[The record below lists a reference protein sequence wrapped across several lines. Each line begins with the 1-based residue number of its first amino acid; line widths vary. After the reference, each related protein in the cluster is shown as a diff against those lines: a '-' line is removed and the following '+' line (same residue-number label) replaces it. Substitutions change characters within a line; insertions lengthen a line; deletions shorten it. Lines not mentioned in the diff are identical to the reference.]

1 MKVYGRVLND
11 KNKQMKIP
19 QQYTQL
25 MPYLIIKGTDRF
37 KKFMEKVF
45 DAKEQMIVPGE
56 DGTVMHGELRVGNA
70 VIMYAEAGGQF
81 AVMNAG
87 MFIYV
92 DNADA
97 TYKKAL
103 AAGAVTV
110 EGQEPSDKDYGRTCG
125 VKDPFGNTW
134 WITSV

>member
-1 MKVYGRVLND
+1 
-11 KNKQMKIP
+11 MKIP
-19 QQYTQL
+19 EEYTPL
-25 MPYLIIKGTDRF
+25 MPYLIVKGADDFR
-37 KKFMEKVF
+37 KFMTMVF
-45 DAKEQMIVPGE
+45 DAKDQLIVPNE
-56 DGTVMHGELRVGNA
+56 DGSLMHGELKIGNA
-70 VIMYAEAGGQF
+70 VVMFAEAGGQF
-81 AVMNAG
+81 HVMNAG

-97 TYKKAL
+97 TYKRAL

-134 WITSV
+134 WITSVKD

>member
-1 MKVYGRVLND
+1 
-11 KNKQMKIP
+11 MKIP
-19 QQYTQL
+19 GQYNQL
-25 MPYLIIKGTDRF
+25 MPYLIIKGTGDF

-92 DNADA
+92 DDADA

-125 VKDPFGNTW
+125 VNDPFGNTW
-134 WITSV
+134 WITSVI

>member
-1 MKVYGRVLND
+1 
-11 KNKQMKIP
+11 MKIP
-19 QQYTQL
+19 EEYTPL
-25 MPYLIIKGTDRF
+25 MPYLIVKGADDFR
-37 KKFMEKVF
+37 KFMTVVF
-45 DAKEQMIVPGE
+45 DAKDQLIVPNE
-56 DGTVMHGELRVGNA
+56 DGSLMHGELKIGNA
-70 VIMYAEAGGQF
+70 VVMFAEAGGQF
-81 AVMNAG
+81 QVMNAG

-97 TYKKAL
+97 TYKRAL

-134 WITSV
+134 WITSVKD

>member
-1 MKVYGRVLND
+1 
-11 KNKQMKIP
+11 MKIP
-19 QQYTQL
+19 EEYTQL
-25 MPYLIIKGTDRF
+25 MPYLIVKGADDFR
-37 KKFMEKVF
+37 KFMTMVF
-45 DAKEQMIVPGE
+45 DAKDKLIVPNE
-56 DGTVMHGELRVGNA
+56 DGSLMHGELKIGNA
-70 VIMYAEAGGQF
+70 VVMFAEAGGQF
-81 AVMNAG
+81 HVMNAG

-110 EGQEPSDKDYGRTCG
+110 EGQEPSDKDYGRACG

-134 WITSV
+134 WITSVKD

>member
-1 MKVYGRVLND
+1 
-11 KNKQMKIP
+11 MKIP
-19 QQYTQL
+19 EQYTQL
-25 MPYLIIKGTDRF
+25 MPYLILKGADDFR
-37 KKFMEKVF
+37 KFMVKVF
-45 DAKEQMIVPGE
+45 DASEQMIVPAE
-56 DGTVMHGELRVGNA
+56 DGTVMHGELKIGNA
-70 VIMYAEAGGQF
+70 VVMFAEAGGQF
-81 AVMNAG
+81 PVMNAG

-110 EGQEPSDKDYGRTCG
+110 KGQEPSDKDYGRTCG

-134 WITSV
+134 WITSVQI

>member
-1 MKVYGRVLND
+1 
-11 KNKQMKIP
+11 MKIP
-19 QQYTQL
+19 VQYNQL
-25 MPYLIIKGTDRF
+25 MPYLIIKGTEDF

-70 VIMYAEAGGQF
+70 VIMYAESGGQF

-87 MFIYV
+87 MYIHV

-125 VKDPFGNTW
+125 VNDPFGNTW
-134 WITSV
+134 WITSL

>member
-1 MKVYGRVLND
+1 
-11 KNKQMKIP
+11 MKIP
-19 QQYTQL
+19 EQYNQL
-25 MPYLIIKGTDRF
+25 MPYLVIKDTEDF

-45 DAKEQMIVPGE
+45 DATGQLIVPGE
-56 DGTVMHGELRVGNA
+56 DGTVMHGELRIGSA
-70 VIMYAEAGGQF
+70 VIMFAETGGQF
-81 AVMNAG
+81 PVMNAG
-87 MFIYV
+87 MYIHV

-103 AAGAVTV
+103 EAGAITI

-134 WITSV
+134 WITSVQ

>member
-1 MKVYGRVLND
+1 
-11 KNKQMKIP
+11 MKIP
-19 QQYTQL
+19 EQYNQL
-25 MPYLIIKGTDRF
+25 MPYLVIKDTEDF

-45 DAKEQMIVPGE
+45 DATEQLIVPGE
-56 DGTVMHGELRVGNA
+56 DGTVMHGELRIGSA
-70 VIMYAEAGGQF
+70 VIMFAETGGQF
-81 AVMNAG
+81 PVMNAG
-87 MFIYV
+87 MYIHV

-103 AAGAVTV
+103 EAGAITI

-134 WITSV
+134 WITSVQ